1 MKNSLKA
8 TPNILTRTLSVIN
21 FINMP
26 HQRLY
31 DSRLT
36 SFVSMAAR
44 LKAVWQEARCA
55 VPWFSESSLWYR
67 PLNFCIT

>member
-8 TPNILTRTLSVIN
+8 TPNLTRTLSVIN

-26 HQRLY
+26 HHCLD
-31 DSRLT
+31 DSRLA
-36 SFVSMAAR
+36 SFVSMTAR

-67 PLNFCIT
+67 PFNSCVT